1 MIKYTVIAFLSALIA
16 YLLRDPSVN
25 IAYSSYEGI
34 LSALMNISAIIF
46 AIIGA
51 WIAIIYPRALG
62 SFLNESSV
70 NTENVEKDTNYLSDL
85 VEIVLVSSFVL
96 MAVLTILVAVPILRE
111 VVEGN
116 TIMILRKIGLGVIIF
131 LALLQVFSI
140 FRVVLTNYTFLTVL
154 RSNIRKNKF
163 SQIFKR
169 KNKKTAQ

>member
-1 MIKYTVIAFLSALIA
+1 
-16 YLLRDPSVN
+16 
-25 IAYSSYEGI
+25 
-34 LSALMNISAIIF
+34 
-46 AIIGA
+46 
-51 WIAIIYPRALG
+51 
-62 SFLNESSV
+62 
-70 NTENVEKDTNYLSDL
+70 
-85 VEIVLVSSFVL
+85 
-96 MAVLTILVAVPILRE
+96 LVAVPILRE